1 MSSCPIQRDKAAA
14 AHRKFKEVNKLFSI
28 MRMSSSTRFINLL
41 LISNFLTSITFFGL
55 IWIGF
60 GPICTHS
67 LSLPWIFTWLNFM
80 AILEFLA
87 PSPCCYLL
95 LPICFSSIVFTFSPN
110 VFNINRNLF
119 FRRTFSTLKN
129 FQRI

>member
-1 MSSCPIQRDKAAA
+1 
-14 AHRKFKEVNKLFSI
+14 

-80 AILEFLA
+80 AITYLEFLA
-87 PSPCCYLL
+87 PSPCCYYFQFVSPPLSLL
-95 LPICFSSIVFTFSPN
+95 SHQTSLILIIIFFSGELSA
-110 VFNINRNLF
+110 L
-119 FRRTFSTLKN
+119 
-129 FQRI
+129 